1 MVENRIKELRKLRK
15 MTQVELAQKIGVT
28 QGAIQKLENGVMD
41 LTTKW
46 MLSISQALDVKPYE
60 ILPQEWQPEEIS
72 PEEREILR
80 MIRKTTTPPATDN
93 SHLSA
98 QANNPQN
105 SNPAPQPPHK
115 TTSNGR

>member
-1 MVENRIKELRKLRK
+1 MAENRIKELRKLRK

-46 MLSISQALDVKPYE
+46 MSSISVALDVKPYE
-60 ILPQEWQPEEIS
+60 LLPQEWQPEEIS

-80 MIRKTTTPPATDN
+80 MIRKTAAPQAADN
-93 SHLSA
+93 RDISPTQDSA
-98 QANNPQN
+98 PDTQQ
-105 SNPAPQPPHK
+105 SPQPPLNPN
-115 TTSNGR
+115 TNGR